1 MKDIRVAKRYAAALF
16 GVAQRDGILDAVEK
30 DLLLIGR
37 FLAEVPYLRSVLLL
51 PLISDERKYKIL
63 DEAFGDRVTTSSL
76 SFLKLMVRKRREDLI
91 EEALRE
97 FRVLLAELENTV
109 DAEAAT
115 AVPLTADQSAR
126 LTASLQ
132 TMTGKTVRLTA
143 HLDPALVGGVVVRI
157 GDTVIDGS
165 VRGQL
170 ARLEQQLLGSNSL
183 GGIV

>member
-1 MKDIRVAKRYAAALF
+1 MCRQLEFLRTTNTAQMDPSRKRLNEL
-16 GVAQRDGILDAVEK
+16 V
-30 DLLLIGR
+30 GR
-37 FLAEVPYLRSVLLL
+37 FLEEVNYLRAVLLL
-51 PLISDERKYKIL
+51 PLISDDRKYKIL
-63 DEAFGDRVTTSSL
+63 DDAFGDRVTASSL

-109 DAEAAT
+109 DAEAAS
-115 AVPLTADQSAR
+115 AVPLTAEQSAS

-143 HLDPALVGGVVVRI
+143 HLDPSLVGGVVVRI

>member
-1 MKDIRVAKRYAAALF
+1 LKDIRVAKRYAAALF

-37 FLAEVPYLRSVLLL
+37 FLVEVNYLRAVLLL
-51 PLISDERKYKIL
+51 PLVSDERKYKIL
-63 DEAFGDRVTTSSL
+63 DEAFGDRVTAASL

-126 LTASLQ
+126 LTESLQ

-143 HLDPALVGGVVVRI
+143 HLDPTLVGGVVVRI
-157 GDTVIDGS
+157 